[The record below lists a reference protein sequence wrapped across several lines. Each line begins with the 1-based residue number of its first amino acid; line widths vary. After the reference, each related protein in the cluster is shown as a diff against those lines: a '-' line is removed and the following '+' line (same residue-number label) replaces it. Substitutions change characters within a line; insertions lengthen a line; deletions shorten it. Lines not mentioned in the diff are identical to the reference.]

1 MSATDRATAANQ
13 SFRNLADKIEHIVGQ
28 ALQLRPAH
36 PKHLS
41 LATHMGQA
49 ITEVVMTHGD
59 WVTVLSPLVL
69 SAAAELQEHVDG
81 DNTGISSAPD
91 WSPSPPRAGPSQPRS
106 VIPAVPAEERG
117 RGTQRG
123 KRARAA
129 SSCSRSRPPMS
140 KKQRGK
146 SKAII
151 SSNDELDEE
160 ELAPMASKPAIP
172 NRPARRTLPY
182 VEVTSEDDMDAD
194 EEPTIKAMPKMST
207 TKVMKNP
214 SDVVLTEDDFTDPS
228 ALTWAPRCGQC
239 VSHDLI
245 CRQGVNRNNGRA
257 LKVCAFCHR
266 LKIQCGGKG
275 SAVPPAKGKSSAARR
290 GRSQSRGRPSPMH
303 DDPAPQASTLVEEK
317 PARPTTPAAPIAEP
331 AETQE
336 DPVAAGPSSI
346 LPPTCIAHEEEMQV
360 LKTEVATLRAT
371 VEALLAQVVAGDQ
384 QLQAAQRR
392 LDAQADRTDQ
402 LTGDLADINRI
413 LQPPSSIFPEDSTA
427 DVAAVEDA
435 GELAAGPVN
444 SVDDDSCLPVP
455 MKSPEV
461 EESNACDELAV

>member
-13 SFRNLADKIEHIVGQ
+13 SFHNLADKIEHIVWQ
-28 ALQLRPAH
+28 ALQLRPAD

-69 SAAAELQEHVDG
+69 SAAAKLQEHVDG
-81 DNTGISSAPD
+81 DNTGISSTPD
-91 WSPSPPRAGPSQPRS
+91 WSQIRGDDLWIRGHPLFPTTVDYHGHSRLPSPPRAGPSQPRS

-117 RGTQRG
+117 RGTRCG
-123 KRARAA
+123 KHAWAA
-129 SSCSRSRPPMS
+129 SSRSRSRPPMS

-151 SSNDELDEE
+151 SSDDELDEE

-182 VEVTSEDDMDAD
+182 VEVTSKDDMDAD
-194 EEPTIKAMPKMST
+194 EEPTIKAVPKMST
-207 TKVMKNP
+207 TKVIKNP
-214 SDVVLTEDDFTDPS
+214 SDVVLTEDDFADPS

-245 CRQGVNRNNGRA
+245 CCQGVNWNNGRA

-266 LKIQCGGKG
+266 LKIRCGGKG
-275 SAVPPAKGKSSAARR
+275 SAVPPAKG
-290 GRSQSRGRPSPMH
+290 
-303 DDPAPQASTLVEEK
+303 
-317 PARPTTPAAPIAEP
+317 
-331 AETQE
+331 
-336 DPVAAGPSSI
+336 GPSSI

-384 QLQAAQRR
+384 QLQAAQRC

-402 LTGDLADINRI
+402 LTGDLADINCI
-413 LQPPSSIFPEDSTA
+413 LQPPSSIPPEDSTA
-427 DVAAVEDA
+427 DVAATATDVAAVEDA

-444 SVDDDSCLPVP
+444 SVVDDSCLPVP

-461 EESNACDELAV
+461 EESNACDEPAV